1 LEVLKGGKMT
11 REDKNKL
18 VSYLVDEFKD
28 SAAIIVCDYKGTSH
42 IALEELRKL
51 AREND
56 AKIQVAKN
64 TLASLAIKN
73 AGLEELELNGP
84 SLFVWADDQ
93 ISACKVADKFATA
106 NKDTFSIKTGIV
118 EGKVADIE
126 TINALAKLPGREEL
140 LGMLLS
146 VWTAPARNFV
156 TGLDNLRAKL
166 EEEAA

>member
-1 LEVLKGGKMT
+1 MT

-56 AKIQVAKN
+56 VKIQVAKN

>member
-28 SAAIIVCDYKGTSH
+28 SAAIVVCDYKGTSH

-56 AKIQVAKN
+56 VKIQVAKN

>member
-1 LEVLKGGKMT
+1 MT

-28 SAAIIVCDYKGTSH
+28 SAAIVVCDYKGTSH

>member
-1 LEVLKGGKMT
+1 MT

-28 SAAIIVCDYKGTSH
+28 SAAIVVCDYKGTSH

-56 AKIQVAKN
+56 VKIQVAKN

-73 AGLEELELNGP
+73 AGLEELKLNGP
-84 SLFVWADDQ
+84 SLFVWANDQ
-93 ISACKVADKFATA
+93 ISACKVADKFAIA

>member
-1 LEVLKGGKMT
+1 MT

>member
-1 LEVLKGGKMT
+1 MT

-18 VSYLVDEFKD
+18 VSYLFDEFKD
-28 SAAIIVCDYKGTSH
+28 SAAIVVCDYKGTSH

-56 AKIQVAKN
+56 VKIQVAKN

-73 AGLEELELNGP
+73 AGLEELKLNGP
-84 SLFVWADDQ
+84 SLFVWANDQ
-93 ISACKVADKFATA
+93 ISACKVADKFAIA